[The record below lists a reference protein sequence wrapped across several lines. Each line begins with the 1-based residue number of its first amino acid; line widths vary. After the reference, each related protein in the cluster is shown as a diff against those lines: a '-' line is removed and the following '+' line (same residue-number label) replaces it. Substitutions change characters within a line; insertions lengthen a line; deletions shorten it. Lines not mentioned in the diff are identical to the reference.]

1 MTIRSLTEDRPAFAG
16 IEAIVAEQVLK
27 ERQRCAMTMPIRAAS
42 SFIAIV
48 VAAAALTAAPQG
60 TSGPVL
66 DEGEL
71 RQAMSATGAPDHAK
85 LAAHY
90 TALADRYGGD
100 SARHAEMAKGYSTNT
115 SRAGG
120 PDMRGHCIALANLNA
135 GMEKSA
141 RNLAKF
147 HTDSAATAA
156 KPAPSGSM
164 GGQMASHG
172 KVGEAEK
179 APAPSDHAAVAAY
192 FNRVADRYTADAK
205 MHDAMAAMY
214 RTGRTAGMAD
224 HCERLARDARAAAK
238 HAREAAAQH

>member
-1 MTIRSLTEDRPAFAG
+1 MT
-16 IEAIVAEQVLK
+16 V
-27 ERQRCAMTMPIRAAS
+27 PIRAAS
-42 SFIAIV
+42 SFVAIV
-48 VAAAALTAAPQG
+48 LAAAALTAAQRG
-60 TSGPVL
+60 TSSPIL
-66 DEGEL
+66 DEGGL

-90 TALADRYGGD
+90 TALADRYAAD

-120 PDMRGHCIALANLNA
+120 PDMRGHCVALANLNA
-135 GMEKSA
+135 GMETSA
-141 RNLAKF
+141 RKLAKF
-147 HTDSAATAA
+147 HRDNAGAASN
-156 KPAPSGSM
+156 PAPSGSGPM

-172 KVGEAEK
+172 NIGEAEK
-179 APAPSDHAAVAAY
+179 APAPSDQAAVAAY
-192 FNRVADRYTADAK
+192 FNRLADRYAGDAR